1 MTLTSVR
8 DLEVQIRQHNAL
20 PRPGSSVRLSL
31 DQRLA
36 QGDRFREAKER
47 LKSSLTEIE
56 HLYSSS
62 EHLIHSGQDDCERC
76 TRKKADIARAYY
88 SFYLDEDPQSWT
100 SHASLEYKLEL
111 ERKFNNPGS
120 SLDDLHATFRS
131 GLREYLKQDLCS
143 GTGAAQRER
152 TEIFVEE
159 RPTAD
164 VLNACLDHAQQ
175 KAPNPDAAAFIAEL
189 QETKTP
195 EERAQLYVKY
205 YCNSSW
211 IDSSSVK
218 NFKSKYA
225 RMFEQLVP
233 HDEVV
238 DAMRKEAEGSQLSK
252 LEGLR
257 RQLNELEMA
266 QSAHL
271 KAKAKKD
278 QKMRDREPTPGVVQC
293 SLVGC
298 ANEVDLATDETI
310 ECAVCEW
317 LERKGSE
324 KGRAFYCCVEHAE
337 EDFEEHDRNDHQC
350 CMGGRCFFYPQSG
363 PPGETGDGGL
373 CQDCADE
380 EFTSYFC
387 SQDCYHHSLELHRE
401 DFHMGKGIHNDS
413 DHLELFRPA
422 NDMEIIT

>member
-1 MTLTSVR
+1 MTLTSLR
-8 DLEVQIRQHNAL
+8 DVEVQIRQHNAL
-20 PRPGSSVRLSL
+20 PRPVSHARLSL

-36 QGDRFREAKER
+36 QGDRFREAKET
-47 LKSSLTEIE
+47 LDSSLREIE
-56 HLYSSS
+56 RSYSFS

-76 TRKKADIARAYY
+76 ARKKAHIARAYY
-88 SFYLDEDPQSWT
+88 KFYLDENPQSWT
-100 SHASLEYKLEL
+100 LHAAPEYKREL
-111 ERKFNNPGS
+111 ERKFNDPGS

-143 GTGAAQRER
+143 GTGAGQLEV
-152 TEIFVEE
+152 TEIFSEQ
-159 RPTAD
+159 RPTGD
-164 VLNACLDHAQQ
+164 ILNACLSQAQQ
-175 KAPNPDAAAFIAEL
+175 RAPNPDAAAFIAEL
-189 QETKTP
+189 QDTKTP
-195 EERAQLYVKY
+195 EERAQLYIRY
-205 YCNSSW
+205 YCSSSW
-211 IDSSSVK
+211 ADSSSVK

-238 DAMRKEAEGSQLSK
+238 DAMRKEAEGSQSSK

-324 KGRAFYCCVEHAE
+324 KGRAFYCCMEHAE
-337 EDFEEHDRNDHQC
+337 EDFVRLPLICES
-350 CMGGRCFFYPQSG
+350 F
-363 PPGETGDGGL
+363 
-373 CQDCADE
+373 ADE
-380 EFTSYFC
+380 
-387 SQDCYHHSLELHRE
+387 R
-401 DFHMGKGIHNDS
+401 
-413 DHLELFRPA
+413 
-422 NDMEIIT
+422 